1 MTNPI
6 LSLTYNVDDVA
17 AIARLHSRSF
27 PNYFLSRLGEPFLA
41 QLYSGFIRDSSAVI
55 VVAREIVDGPIVGV
69 AVGSVEPRGFFSRL
83 LRRQFWGF
91 VKASARA
98 TLREPG
104 VTLRLLQAVAYRGDA
119 PAGRSGALLS
129 SICVSQGA
137 SGKGLGSAL
146 LRAWLRRAQEMG
158 AMCAFLT
165 TDAVD
170 NDAVNR
176 WYVREGWRLSATYLA
191 HGGRRMNCYEAPIAV
206 GVDAE

>member
-1 MTNPI
+1 MTSPI
-6 LSLTYNVDDVA
+6 LSLSYGADDVTA
-17 AIARLHSRSF
+17 LARLHSRSF

-41 QLYSGFIRDSSAVI
+41 QFYSGFIPDSSAVI
-55 VVAREIVDGPIVGV
+55 VVARERGDGPILGV

-91 VKASARA
+91 VKASVRA
-98 TLREPG
+98 TLRQPS
-104 VTLRLLQAVAYRGDA
+104 VALRLLQALAYRGDA

-129 SICVSQGA
+129 SICVSPEA

-158 AMCAFLT
+158 AVHAFLT

-170 NDAVNR
+170 NDDVNR

-191 HGGRRMNCYEAPIAV
+191 HGGRRMNCYEASVAV
-206 GVDAE
+206 GVGAE